1 MRSDKG
7 KKIGSKSD
15 LNYGRDLN
23 SVDQSMELR
32 KQRRV
37 KKKKKKKKL
46 KKIIPLCIVLALLIC
61 GGGIVFKGISMINTE
76 LDKLDYRE
84 IDKDNL
90 EIDKEA
96 SKGAKDYK
104 NIAVLGID
112 TREGEDDEKCRTDAI
127 ILTTIDKKE
136 NKIRMTSIDRDTY
149 WTVDEVG
156 KQVLDKT
163 NHAHAYGGPEGTL
176 RALNR
181 NADLNVDAFVRVN
194 WRTVADAVDAMGGI
208 KLPIKE
214 YEIPELNKFIRDTNK
229 NLHGDETLITKS
241 GNQTLNGIQAVTYC
255 RIRKVGNGDVERAER
270 MRRTLEACISKVKTM
285 SISEIRAMSDK
296 IMPQISTNLKNN
308 EIIGLMLKAIRYE
321 IDNSGGFPYVS
332 DGIVINRLWYTPP
345 ITLEKN
351 VIHMHKTLFHE
362 KNYKPS
368 KRVMEINRQIIEATG
383 FDGTGYP
390 EPGKEN

>member
-7 KKIGSKSD
+7 KKAVPKSD
-15 LNYGRDLN
+15 LDYRRDLN
-23 SVDQSMELR
+23 NVNQSMELR
-32 KQRRV
+32 KQRRN
-37 KKKKKKKKL
+37 KKKNKKKKL
-46 KKIIPLCIVLALLIC
+46 RRVIPLCIILALLIC
-61 GGGIVFKGISMINTE
+61 GGGVAIKGFSMVNAE

-90 EIDKEA
+90 EIDKDA
-96 SKGAKDYK
+96 SKGTKGYK

-127 ILTTIDKKE
+127 ILTTIDKKDK
-136 NKIRMTSIDRDTY
+136 KIRMTSIDRDTY
-149 WTVDEVG
+149 WTVDEAG
-156 KQVLDKT
+156 EQVLDKT

-194 WRTVADAVDAMGGI
+194 WKTVADAVDAMGGL
-208 KLPIKE
+208 KLPVKD
-214 YEIPELNKFIRDTNK
+214 YEIPELNKYIRDTNK
-229 NLHGDETLITKS
+229 NLHGDGTLITEA
-241 GNQTLNGIQAVTYC
+241 GMQTLNGIQAVTYC
-255 RIRKVGNGDVERAER
+255 RIRKVGNGDIERTER
-270 MRRTLEACISKVKTM
+270 MRRTLEACIAKVKTM
-285 SISEIRAMSDK
+285 SISEIKAMSNK
-296 IMPQISTNLKNN
+296 VMPQISTNLTNN
-308 EIIGLMLKAIRYE
+308 EIIGLMIKAVRYE

-332 DGIVINRLWYTPP
+332 DGKVINGVWYTPP

-351 VIHMHKTLFHE
+351 VIHMHNTLFHDDD
-362 KNYKPS
+362 YKPS
-368 KRVMEINRQIIEATG
+368 DKVMEINQQIIETTG